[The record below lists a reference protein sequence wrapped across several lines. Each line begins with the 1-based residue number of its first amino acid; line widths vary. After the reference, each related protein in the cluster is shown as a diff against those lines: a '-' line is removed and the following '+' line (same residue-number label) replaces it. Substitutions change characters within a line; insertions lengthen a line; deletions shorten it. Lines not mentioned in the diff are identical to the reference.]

1 MKAIRI
7 RQHAHDA
14 KLHHDEVDI
23 PRIAA
28 NQVLIRVKAVALNP
42 IDVKFRMGAELE
54 LSLFDIKLPFTLA
67 GDIAGTVE
75 KVGSLVTR
83 FKPGDAVFARNEHA
97 LGGGLA
103 ELIAIR
109 TDYVAP
115 APKTVGFAEAA
126 GMPGAAGTAW
136 TVLFETAKL
145 QAGQTVLIHAAAGGV
160 GGFMVQLAKLA
171 GAHVVATTS
180 TGNVELVKSLGADQ
194 VIDYRSVDF
203 TTQISNLDM
212 VIDLVGGDTETRSY
226 DVLKPGGLLV
236 SCIAPPNY
244 DFAAS
249 RGLRAVHAIHQMNG
263 AFLEELAGLIDA
275 GKLKVTI
282 DSIYPPEQVEAA
294 FDRIATGRAH
304 GKVVIHPM

>member
-7 RQHAHDA
+7 HQHGNDA
-14 KLHHDEVDI
+14 KLHRDEISI
-23 PRIAA
+23 PQIAA
-28 NQVLIRVKAVALNP
+28 NEVLIRVKAVALNP

-54 LSLFDIKLPFTLA
+54 LSLFNIKLPFILA
-67 GDIAGTVE
+67 GDTAGTVE
-75 KVGSLVTR
+75 QVGSLVTR
-83 FKPGDAVFARNEHA
+83 FRRGDAVFARNEHA

-109 TDYVAP
+109 SDYVAP
-115 APKTVGFAEAA
+115 APKTVGFPEAA

-145 QAGQTVLIHAAAGGV
+145 RSGQTILIHAAAGGV

-180 TGNVELVKSLGADQ
+180 AGNAELVKSLGADLI
-194 VIDYRSVDF
+194 IDYRFADFRTKVSNVDV
-203 TTQISNLDM
+203 

-226 DVLKPGGLLV
+226 DVLKRGGLLV
-236 SCIAPPNY
+236 SAIAPPNY
-244 DFAAS
+244 ELASS
-249 RGLRAVHAIHQMNG
+249 RGVRALHAIHQMSG
-263 AFLEELAGLIDA
+263 ACLEELAGLVDT

-282 DSIYPPEQVEAA
+282 DSIYPLEEVEAA
-294 FDRIATGRAH
+294 FERIATGHAH
-304 GKVVIHPM
+304 GKVVISPM